1 MLNERTQAKIGIINT
16 DAKKIAAALLECIA
30 PENLPRQYG
39 GTCPL
44 DLGESE
50 EETDLRAY
58 VASINAGDPSSHA
71 GAPPPPGLEA
81 LRSNEEEE
89 EVEVVFRAR
98 SESAARAGGMG
109 PRNNGLP
116 APAASSVTKSRGQA
130 ESGVLGGAGGLEETG
145 DGGLVAGGRPPGAAR
160 RVLGSVRGA
169 LGWAGGK
176 LAWRRSTVAHLGQ
189 ENGFQYDSE
198 QHRWVLR
205 DEMAGGRGGKAG
217 AVDGGGASER
227 GGERGGQSTT
237 TRRERGTSVSSED
250 MTVLAIQVGVG
261 CGADGGRACRPGVF
275 INNCCYASF
284 LLCVSTL
291 CWRTRVQFDYDSK
304 QFSQ

>member
-1 MLNERTQAKIGIINT
+1 MLNERTQAKIGIINA
-16 DAKKIAAALLECIA
+16 DAKKIAAVLLECIA

-58 VASINAGDPSSHA
+58 VASIAAAATAAGPGSHA
-71 GAPPPPGLEA
+71 GAPPPPPSGLEA

-89 EVEVVFRAR
+89 EEVEVDFRAR
-98 SESAARAGGMG
+98 SESTARAGGVG

-116 APAASSVTKSRGQA
+116 AAAADAVTKGRGPA
-130 ESGVLGGAGGLEETG
+130 ESGVLGGGGAGLEEPG
-145 DGGLVAGGRPPGAAR
+145 DGGLVAAGRPPGAAR

-205 DEMAGGRGGKAG
+205 DEMAGGSGGKAG
-217 AVDGGGASER
+217 AVEGRGASER
-227 GGERGGQSTT
+227 GGERVGQTT
-237 TRRERGTSVSSED
+237 STRRERGASVSSED

-261 CGADGGRACRPGVF
+261 CGADSGRACRRQ
-275 INNCCYASF
+275 C
-284 LLCVSTL
+284 
-291 CWRTRVQFDYDSK
+291 
-304 QFSQ
+304 